1 MRQRLL
7 CHSPVHS
14 LAVLEQLWHSLMHPW
29 RGPSVENLQFSCND
43 YRLFTIQVWMHNS
56 KVQFKDQCCQSQ
68 CSNHRGPDDR
78 MGQQKRLVIL
88 HLVHSPN
95 MHPVNNRGTSN
106 CQAYSC
112 NVWIKDTFISI
123 MKLRG
128 VRVMNDTMI
137 YKRRKLLHFLLRFLL
152 LFGLLR

>member
-1 MRQRLL
+1 MIEIIIRTKRQSRGALVL
-7 CHSPVHS
+7 WITWYDEVAAPAIVVVTMPPSPVHS

-78 MGQQKRLVIL
+78 MGQLKRLVIL

-112 NVWIKDTFISI
+112 NVWIKDTFIRHA
-123 MKLRG
+123 L
-128 VRVMNDTMI
+128 
-137 YKRRKLLHFLLRFLL
+137 
-152 LFGLLR
+152 